1 VKKTSRARDFVLS
14 ITPEERAFGF
24 TLREVRTAMFV
35 VAATLPDGVVVMKMR
50 GPTGIEYDVCD
61 DNLEP
66 VCVLGRTLDELSS

>member
-1 VKKTSRARDFVLS
+1 MPARGVAREFILQ

-24 TLREVRTAMFV
+24 ALREVRLAIFI

-50 GPTGIEYDVCD
+50 GPTGLEYNVCD

-66 VCVLGRTLDELSS
+66 ICIAGRTLEDLRS